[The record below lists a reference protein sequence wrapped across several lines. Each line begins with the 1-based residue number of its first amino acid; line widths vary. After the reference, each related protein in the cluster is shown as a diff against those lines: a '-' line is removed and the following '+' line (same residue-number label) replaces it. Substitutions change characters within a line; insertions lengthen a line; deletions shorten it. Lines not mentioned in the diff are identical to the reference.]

1 MCFFLFCF
9 FFLLTVPNRLDIFL
23 YKPTIR
29 CNIQVKSCFHLNI
42 YKEELRHV
50 LSRVLTWTFSSEFTE
65 SIFFSPNLENSERNY
80 KFVALFILASFFLLR
95 VWKSCTCFFLAM
107 HVCRQFP
114 KKFCALLSR
123 VLTRTFFCPKWKTCN
138 VFGEKICW
146 CGL

>member
-1 MCFFLFCF
+1 MKSKPKDCGGLCNHGIQLISRTGFKICVFFSFAF

-80 KFVALFILASFFLLR
+80 KFVMHSSYLFHFSCWEYENLAHVFF
-95 VWKSCTCFFLAM
+95 
-107 HVCRQFP
+107 
-114 KKFCALLSR
+114 
-123 VLTRTFFCPKWKTCN
+123 
-138 VFGEKICW
+138 
-146 CGL
+146 